1 MQHGDI
7 SNQRSY
13 MIGFRCEGT
22 LFHLKEQHLV
32 DKVLN
37 SFMGKFKR
45 ADVDQK
51 VLSLMNYIYNNTEYT
66 IALVIDEKNF
76 SKEVEEF
83 LADYPCN
90 IITNCSVGQLTS
102 MLNMGQLSYLIEND
116 TMNRSRVNSRYCMSF
131 DEFNSL
137 LRRGLKPRNL

>member
-13 MIGFRCEGT
+13 VIGFRCEGT
-22 LFHLKEQHLV
+22 LFHLKDKHLV

-37 SFMGKFKR
+37 SFLGKFKR
-45 ADVDQK
+45 ADVDQR
-51 VLSLMNYIYNNTEYT
+51 VLSLMDYIYNNTEYT

-102 MLNMGQLSYLIEND
+102 MLNMGQLSYLVDNSEY
-116 TMNRSRVNSRYCMSF
+116 NRSVVNSKYCVSF
-131 DEFNSL
+131 EDFNSL
-137 LRRGLKPRNL
+137 LRRHIRRLDI

>member
-13 MIGFRCEGT
+13 VIGFRCEGT

-37 SFMGKFKR
+37 SFLGKFKR

-51 VLSLMNYIYNNTEYT
+51 VLSLMDYIYNNTEYT
-66 IALVIDEKNF
+66 ISLVIDEKNF

-83 LADYPCN
+83 LSDYPCN

-102 MLNMGQLSYLIEND
+102 MLNMGKLSYLIEND
-116 TMNRSRVNSRYCMSF
+116 TMNRSRVNSMYCMSF

>member
-13 MIGFRCEGT
+13 VIGFRCEGT

-37 SFMGKFKR
+37 SFLGKFKR

-51 VLSLMNYIYNNTEYT
+51 VLSLMDYIYNNTEYT

-76 SKEVEEF
+76 SKEVSI
-83 LADYPCN
+83 P
-90 IITNCSVGQLTS
+90 
-102 MLNMGQLSYLIEND
+102 ND
-116 TMNRSRVNSRYCMSF
+116 IC
-131 DEFNSL
+131 
-137 LRRGLKPRNL
+137 